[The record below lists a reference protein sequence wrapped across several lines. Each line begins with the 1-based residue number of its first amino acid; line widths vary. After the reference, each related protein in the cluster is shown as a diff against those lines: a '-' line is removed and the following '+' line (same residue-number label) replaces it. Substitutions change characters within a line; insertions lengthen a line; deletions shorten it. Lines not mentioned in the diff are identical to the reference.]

1 MEADN
6 RIRGARKRPKLK
18 ESHNAAAE
26 WSSYPNDTWRVQIH
40 RPARL
45 QLAKKQLMSSAFQ
58 VNTGPPPSGGSG
70 RGCRGGG
77 CSYLGNTLQRSSFRL
92 LPAGMHKVFHQ
103 DTCQHSLA
111 PPRCE
116 KMLLEEKEKRK
127 NQLQAGHQR
136 VRCTAVINY
145 ESFRK
150 IHNPVG
156 LWQRHV
162 ITSHFHNARESD

>member
-1 MEADN
+1 METDN

-18 ESHNAAAE
+18 KRHNAAAE
-26 WSSYPNDTWRVQIH
+26 CSSSPNDTWSVQIH

-45 QLAKKQLMSSAFQ
+45 QLANKQLMSSSFQ
-58 VNTGPPPSGGSG
+58 VNAGPPPSGGSG

-77 CSYLGNTLQRSSFRL
+77 CSYLGNTLQRFSFRL

-116 KMLLEEKEKRK
+116 KMLLEEKEKK
-127 NQLQAGHQR
+127 EKSTPKWTSTCTVHSSEQL
-136 VRCTAVINY
+136 
-145 ESFRK
+145 
-150 IHNPVG
+150 
-156 LWQRHV
+156 
-162 ITSHFHNARESD
+162 

>member
-1 MEADN
+1 M
-6 RIRGARKRPKLK
+6 
-18 ESHNAAAE
+18 
-26 WSSYPNDTWRVQIH
+26 QIH

-45 QLAKKQLMSSAFQ
+45 QLADKQLMSSSFQ
-58 VNTGPPPSGGSG
+58 VNAGPPPSGGSG

-77 CSYLGNTLQRSSFRL
+77 CSYLGNTLQRFSLRL

-116 KMLLEEKEKRK
+116 KMLLEEKEKKK
-127 NQLQAGHQR
+127 NQLQSGHRR
-136 VRCTAVINY
+136 VRCTAVSNY

-156 LWQRHV
+156 LWQRLALSRHIFTMFASPTDKLYHRHEKRQHCIIASV
-162 ITSHFHNARESD
+162 

>member
-1 MEADN
+1 METDN

-18 ESHNAAAE
+18 KRHNAAAE
-26 WSSYPNDTWRVQIH
+26 CSSYPNDTWSVQIH

-45 QLAKKQLMSSAFQ
+45 QLANKQLMSSSFQ
-58 VNTGPPPSGGSG
+58 VNAGPPPSGGSG

-77 CSYLGNTLQRSSFRL
+77 CSYLGNTLQRFSFRL

-116 KMLLEEKEKRK
+116 KMLLEEKEKK
-127 NQLQAGHQR
+127 EKSTPKWTSTCTVHSSEQL
-136 VRCTAVINY
+136 
-145 ESFRK
+145 
-150 IHNPVG
+150 
-156 LWQRHV
+156 
-162 ITSHFHNARESD
+162 